1 MKKYKKIIA
10 ILLSLALIISTFG
23 IFEVSAATKDTRYS
37 PKYLQNGGFEENA
50 DKYKFSSNYTQ
61 PFKADVP
68 YWDTTAYGNDGT
80 NGMLEFFKAGAAHF
94 NRSNTVNKVVAQGEV
109 AAELNA
115 DEISTIYQ
123 RIETVSG
130 STYTWGLDH
139 RGRDTTDTMVLFIGP
154 EQYKTVDGVKTA
166 IDPSKPNKT
175 GKDQFVKMT
184 DWLKT
189 QYGISYPAKGCS
201 QKYTIYSKPFAAN
214 GAFQNESTNAN
225 ENFSMTKTDECNQE
239 WNLWVIS
246 SEYENKD
253 QDPTKAIKGWSK
265 YGTNRYN
272 ENDDSYND
280 VINGAGS
287 KLGYDCTYTVP
298 KGQTKT
304 LFAFTSY
311 SGGRLSGGNII
322 YDATFGNLLDDINF
336 KLYQPISSSITEGG
350 NGGVHTGNATIT
362 SDIKNGNLFY
372 STVTDG
378 ELCTIRTMRLDE
390 KDKYEFQGAYVT
402 VYKDDGT
409 PVTRYIPIYNGD
421 ISKLNKE
428 EKLALS
434 KDYFL
439 TDGTTTIDENG
450 VKKTWDYYFNV
461 SVESPVHIHMM
472 YSKAPYVLYDS
483 NGGEPYRWVLDNS
496 GGGNLIGFRDNFQT
510 VEGLVGTGSYYQNCI
525 VKENTTTSGLEVE
538 QPGFY
543 KSHDAV
549 PNEDWNKNTFADGS
563 TVGASFL
570 GWAIKDS
577 SNNLVIL
584 NGKHQVTYNPKPDK
598 LGHVT
603 FNNLDENGHIIE
615 SGAVAGL
622 ELDATHGVTLTAQW
636 QFGYT
641 AQAQTLLGHALETQS
656 WENSDVGGWVEET
669 FINDRSN
676 VTDHKEAYT
685 PNRTERTDAYGAVGE
700 KIIFRATPDAEHN
713 YVFDGWYTKEA
724 DGTYK
729 LVTTAPILA
738 ISVEEGKSTTYY
750 ARFKTKTVPVIFHYS
765 ASGASDGYDYYL
777 KDANNKYGKYF
788 QDVVYNEKAKQPPTN
803 LNPKVTMWFTSP
815 TERDQEHLFDFSTK
829 ITEET
834 HLYASPMFNFNYYTG
849 FSFTEPWT
857 VECYATLLLRN
868 DNNTT
873 KFVDMK
879 SDSLITDFNTYMLT
893 TSNYGNTAPK
903 ASEIK
908 KNANTVRVGK
918 NKNNSLVLYNNTTNT
933 QVSFNRCGARLKD
946 AYIFNMHI
954 PTWVVF
960 DFTYNGITYT
970 SAIVNRCLYNEIDIY
985 MKTEN
990 NGYFTT
996 FPKETQAV
1004 LRTAQTELL
1013 NSIRAMNEAIA
1024 PKGITEPTEYKEG
1037 VTVTGLTVTEDTVPS
1052 ANYTFNSTTA
1062 IRNIEPWGFK
1072 YSFNITETDV
1082 KSFSDYGA
1090 VVLTDANDTYIDT
1103 TPTIYEIL
1111 KNSNSLLYSKSMNN
1125 YYTEDGS
1132 ICVHHVNGIKA
1143 TDFEKKTYAVFF
1155 VKDSNGE
1162 YHYSEVITNSYNTI
1176 ASNDTSDETRE
1187 ISKSIK
1193 TYSEK
1198 LIAYYKAKKDAASLK

>member
-23 IFEVSAATKDTRYS
+23 IFEVSAATDDTRYS
-37 PKYLQNGGFEENA
+37 KKYLQNGGFEENK
-50 DKYKFSSNYTQ
+50 DNYQFSSSNYVQ
-61 PFKADVP
+61 PFKANVP

-80 NGMLEFFKAGAAHF
+80 KGMLEFFKANSAHF
-94 NRSNTVNKVVAQGEV
+94 NRSSTANKVVAQGEV

-115 DEISTIYQ
+115 DEVSTIYQ

-154 EQYKTVDGVKTA
+154 EQYDESGNA

-201 QKYTIYSKPFAAN
+201 QKYTIYSKPFAAK
-214 GAFQNESTNAN
+214 GKFQNESTNAN

-265 YGTNRYN
+265 YGTNCYN

-402 VYKDDGT
+402 VFEDDGT
-409 PVTRYIPIYNGD
+409 PVTRYIPIYKGD
-421 ISKLNKE
+421 IYGLTKE
-428 EKLALS
+428 QKLALS

-439 TDGTTTIDENG
+439 VDGTTTTEADG
-450 VKKTWDYYFNV
+450 TKKTWDYYFNV

-525 VKENTTTSGLEVE
+525 VKENTTTSDLEVE

-549 PNEDWNKNTFADGS
+549 PNKNWNTNTFADGS
-563 TVGASFL
+563 TVGARFL

-669 FINDRSN
+669 FINDRKN
-676 VTDHKEAYT
+676 VTDHKNAYT

-729 LVTTAPILA
+729 LVTTAPNLA

-750 ARFKTKTVPVIFHYS
+750 ARFKTKTVPVVFHYS
-765 ASGASDGYDYYL
+765 PSGSGLEKDYEYYD
-777 KDANNKYGKYF
+777 KDANNRYGKYF
-788 QDVVYNEKAKQPPTN
+788 QNVVYNETAVQPTGDSQ
-803 LNPKVTMWFTSP
+803 KVTMWFTSP
-815 TERDQEHLFDFSTK
+815 TERSAEKVFDFNTPITK
-829 ITEET
+829 ET
-834 HLYASPMFNFNYYTG
+834 HLYASPAFTFNYFNYFKG
-849 FSFTEPWT
+849 KEPWF
-857 VECYATLLLRN
+857 VDVYATL
-868 DNNTT
+868 
-873 KFVDMK
+873 KFKGQYIDMK
-879 SDSLITDFNTYMLT
+879 KDADMTNYNIYMLKGT
-893 TSNYGNTAPK
+893 VGEAAPA

-908 KNANTVRVGK
+908 KNSSTKKVSKGNSSIKFNQTTKTGK
-918 NKNNSLVLYNNTTNT
+918 T
-933 QVSFNRCGARLKD
+933 FNRAGTTYND
-946 AYIFNMHI
+946 FYIFNMKT
-954 PTWVVF
+954 PVWVLF
-960 DFTYNGITYT
+960 DFTYKGITYT
-970 SAIVNRCLYNEIDIY
+970 SAIKDRSLYNDITVY
-985 MKTEN
+985 MQTEKSQL
-990 NGYFTT
+990 FTT
-996 FPKETQAV
+996 YPESAKIDLINAQNTLLLSIQDMYNAV
-1004 LRTAQTELL
+1004 SQYT
-1013 NSIRAMNEAIA
+1013 
-1024 PKGITEPTEYKEG
+1024 GIKEPTTYKNG
-1037 VTVTGLTVTEDTVPS
+1037 SPVSGLPDGEASNT
-1052 ANYTFNSTTA
+1052 YTFNSTTA
-1062 IRNIEPWGFK
+1062 IRNIEPWGLK
-1072 YSFNITETDV
+1072 YTFSVDNQKITDFV
-1082 KSFSDYGA
+1082 DYGA
-1090 VVLTDANDTYIDT
+1090 VVLTDKSGAYASA
-1103 TPTIYEIL
+1103 PTINKLIKD
-1111 KNSNSLLYSKSMNN
+1111 KNSLMYSRSKGNIYSTNNESVEIYHINDLL
-1125 YYTEDGS
+1125 
-1132 ICVHHVNGIKA
+1132 A
-1143 TDFEKKTYAVFF
+1143 TDFDKNTYTVFF
-1155 VKDSNGE
+1155 VKDSSG
-1162 YHYSEVITNSYNTI
+1162 YHYSTVVTNSYNEL
-1176 ASNDTSDETRE
+1176 ANAETE
-1187 ISKSIK
+1187 DSVQTAINQSITKYSKALIDYYNIK
-1193 TYSEK
+1193 NSYG
-1198 LIAYYKAKKDAASLK
+1198 INN

>member
-1 MKKYKKIIA
+1 MKRYKKIIA

-23 IFEVSAATKDTRYS
+23 IFEVSAATDDTRYS
-37 PKYLQNGGFEENA
+37 KKYLQNGGFEENA
-50 DKYKFSSNYTQ
+50 GSYKFSSNYTQ
-61 PFKADVP
+61 PFKANVP

-80 NGMLEFFKAGAAHF
+80 KGMLEFFKANADHF
-94 NRSNTVNKVVAQGEV
+94 NRSSKANRVVAQGEV

-115 DEISTIYQ
+115 DEVSTIYQ

-402 VYKDDGT
+402 VFEDDGT
-409 PVTRYIPIYNGD
+409 PVTRYIPIYKGD
-421 ISKLNKE
+421 IYGLTKE
-428 EKLALS
+428 EKLKLS

-439 TDGTTTIDENG
+439 VDGTTTTEADGTE
-450 VKKTWDYYFNV
+450 KTWDYYFNV

-563 TVGASFL
+563 TVGARFL

-669 FINDRSN
+669 FINDRKN
-676 VTDHKEAYT
+676 VTDHKNAYT

-729 LVTTAPILA
+729 LVTTAPNLA

-750 ARFKTKTVPVIFHYS
+750 ARFKTKTVPVVFHYS
-765 ASGASDGYDYYL
+765 PSGSGLEKDYEYYD
-777 KDANNKYGKYF
+777 KDANNRYGKYF
-788 QDVVYNEKAKQPPTN
+788 QNVVYNETAVQPKDDSQ
-803 LNPKVTMWFTSP
+803 KVTMWFTSP
-815 TERDQEHLFDFSTK
+815 TDRSAETVFDFSTP
-829 ITEET
+829 ITKET
-834 HLYASPMFNFNYYTG
+834 HLYASPSFTFNYTNY
-849 FSFTEPWT
+849 FRIKEPWILET
-857 VECYATLLLRN
+857 YCTLKFDGNYIDMKTDTNISDYNVYVLKGNSAAEADKASPTSEYVREN
-868 DNNTT
+868 AKQTKKDSGNVFFDKTT
-873 KFVDMK
+873 K
-879 SDSLITDFNTYMLT
+879 S
-893 TSNYGNTAPK
+893 
-903 ASEIK
+903 
-908 KNANTVRVGK
+908 GK
-918 NKNNSLVLYNNTTNT
+918 T
-933 QVSFNRCGARLKD
+933 FNRAGVKYD
-946 AYIFNMHI
+946 NSYIYEMKK
-954 PTWVVF
+954 PVWVMF
-960 DFTYNGITYT
+960 DFTYKGIKYTSPVKNRSLYNNIDVYKTSNAEQWFSTLPSDTQSEMRKAQIKLVDSIQAMYSAVSTTEITQPSEYYPSVAVSDLTYDSSTDGTYT
-970 SAIVNRCLYNEIDIY
+970 FI
-985 MKTEN
+985 
-990 NGYFTT
+990 
-996 FPKETQAV
+996 
-1004 LRTAQTELL
+1004 
-1013 NSIRAMNEAIA
+1013 
-1024 PKGITEPTEYKEG
+1024 
-1037 VTVTGLTVTEDTVPS
+1037 
-1052 ANYTFNSTTA
+1052 STTA
-1062 IRNIEPWGFK
+1062 IRNIEPWGLK
-1072 YSFNITETDV
+1072 YTFSVQNNEMSSFT
-1082 KSFSDYGA
+1082 DYGA
-1090 VVLTDANDTYIDT
+1090 VVFTD
-1103 TPTIYEIL
+1103 
-1111 KNSNSLLYSKSMNN
+1111 KNAKYTESSITVADIIGNENSVMFSKSSGNVYTNDKGEIEAYYINN
-1125 YYTEDGS
+1125 MSATEFS
-1132 ICVHHVNGIKA
+1132 
-1143 TDFEKKTYAVFF
+1143 KKTYVVFF
-1155 VKDSNGE
+1155 VKKSNKT
-1162 YHYSEVITNSYNTI
+1162 YYSNIVNNSYNDLAT
-1176 ASNDTSDETRE
+1176 AENTA

-1193 TYSEK
+1193 SYSDA
-1198 LIAYYKAKKDAASLK
+1198 LVNYFTLRDNAANQIA

>member
-1 MKKYKKIIA
+1 MKRYKKIIA

-23 IFEVSAATKDTRYS
+23 IFEVSAATDDTRYS
-37 PKYLQNGGFEENA
+37 KKYLQNGGFEENKE
-50 DKYKFSSNYTQ
+50 KYNFSSNYTQ
-61 PFKADVP
+61 PFKANVP

-80 NGMLEFFKAGAAHF
+80 KGMLEFFKANAAHF
-94 NRSNTVNKVVAQGEV
+94 NRSSTANRVVAQGEV

-115 DEISTIYQ
+115 DEVSTIYQ

-265 YGTNRYN
+265 YGTNCYN

-311 SGGRLSGGNII
+311 SGGRLSNKDII

-409 PVTRYIPIYNGD
+409 PVTRYIPIYKDD
-421 ISKLNKE
+421 ISKLTKE
-428 EKLALS
+428 EKLKLS

-439 TDGTTTIDENG
+439 VDGTTTEADG
-450 VKKTWDYYFNV
+450 TKKTWDYYFNV

-549 PNEDWNKNTFADGS
+549 PNENWNTNTFADGS
-563 TVGASFL
+563 TVGARFL

-669 FINDRSN
+669 FINDRKN
-676 VTDHKEAYT
+676 VTDHKNAYT

-729 LVTTAPILA
+729 LVTTAPNLA

-777 KDANNKYGKYF
+777 KDTDNKYGKYF

-834 HLYASPMFNFNYYTG
+834 HLYASPSFTFNYFNY
-849 FSFTEPWT
+849 FRFKEPWRIDT
-857 VECYATLLLRN
+857 YATL
-868 DNNTT
+868 
-873 KFVDMK
+873 KFNGKYVDMK
-879 SDSLITDFNTYMLT
+879 KDADMTNYNIYMLKGAVGDAKPSASDIKT
-893 TSNYGNTAPK
+893 NPSKKTVSKGNPN
-903 ASEIK
+903 IIY
-908 KNANTVRVGK
+908 NT
-918 NKNNSLVLYNNTTNT
+918 TTNT
-933 QVSFNRCGARLKD
+933 GQTFNRVGTSFND
-946 AYIFNMHI
+946 FYIFNMKN
-954 PTWVVF
+954 PVWVLF
-960 DFTYNGITYT
+960 DFTYKGITYT
-970 SAIVNRCLYNEIDIY
+970 SSVKDVCLYNNIDTF
-985 MKTEN
+985 MKEQK
-990 NGYFTT
+990 NGFYTT
-996 FPKETQAV
+996 FPPETQV
-1004 LRTAQTELL
+1004 ELHTAQTNLL
-1013 NSIRAMNEAIA
+1013 NSMKAMYDKISENN
-1024 PKGITEPTEYKEG
+1024 ITEPTDYINGVSVSGLPEG
-1037 VTVTGLTVTEDTVPS
+1037 EKS
-1052 ANYTFNSTTA
+1052 KIYTFSSTTA
-1062 IRNIEPWGFK
+1062 IRNIEPWGLK
-1072 YSFNITETDV
+1072 YSFSVDGETITD
-1082 KSFSDYGA
+1082 FADYGA
-1090 VVLTDANDTYIDT
+1090 VVLTDKSGTYT
-1103 TPTIYEIL
+1103 ETPSISQIL
-1111 KNSNSLLYSKSMNN
+1111 TDSNSLMYSKSKTNVYEEQGKDGTATGKIN
-1125 YYTEDGS
+1125 VYHINELLTTEFD
-1132 ICVHHVNGIKA
+1132 I
-1143 TDFEKKTYAVFF
+1143 KTYVVFF
-1155 VKDSNGE
+1155 VKDSDGN
-1162 YHYSEVITNSYNTI
+1162 YHYSEVYSKTYNEL
-1176 ASNDTSDETRE
+1176 SQEDTSQV
-1187 ISKSIK
+1187 SKTIF
-1193 TYSEK
+1193 TYAQRLVE
-1198 LIAYYKAKKDAASLK
+1198 YYNAIQKAQGATA